1 MAFDRT
7 GYIYVMLAYI
17 SIHKFDIICLFETY
31 LISEIPSDEENLE
44 IHGYNF
50 VRENHPSNSKR
61 GEVFVYYKSSLPF
74 RVINVKYLQES
85 VSFELRIGSK
95 CCKFICFYRSPSQ
108 AQDEFERRTL
118 N

>member
-7 GYIYVMLAYI
+7 GYIYIMLAYI
-17 SIHKFDIICLFETY
+17 SVHKFDIICLFETY

-50 VRENHPSNSKR
+50 VRGNHPSNSKR

-74 RVINVKYLQES
+74 RVINVKYLQEY
-85 VSFELRIGSK
+85 VSFELRIRSN
-95 CCKFICFYRSPSQ
+95 CCKFICLYRSPSQ